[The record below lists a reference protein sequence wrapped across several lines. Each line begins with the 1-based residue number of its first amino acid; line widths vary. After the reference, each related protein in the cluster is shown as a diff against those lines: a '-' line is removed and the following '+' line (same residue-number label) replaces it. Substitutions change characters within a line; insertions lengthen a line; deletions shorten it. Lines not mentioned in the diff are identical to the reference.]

1 MREILDDMDRWLAEG
16 QGVAVATVI
25 KTVGS
30 TPRPLGSKMAVSSKG
45 SVAGSVSGGCI
56 EGAVFE
62 EAQAVLAD
70 GQARRVS
77 FGITDEQ
84 AWEVGLSCG
93 GEVEVLVE
101 RLAEAVA
108 DEEVAG

>member
-1 MREILDDMDRWLAEG
+1 MREILQDIDRWLANGER
-16 QGVAVATVI
+16 VAMATVI

-30 TPRPLGSKMAVSSKG
+30 SPRPIGSKMAVSERG
-45 SVAGSVSGGCI
+45 SMAGSVSGGCI
-56 EGAVFE
+56 EGSVFE
-62 EAQAVLAD
+62 VAQAAIVD
-70 GQARRVS
+70 GMPRRVS

-101 RLAEAVA
+101 RLAEGA
-108 DEEVAG
+108 EE